1 MSYLSL
7 PSSSSSSSR
16 RTWRY
21 EVFLSFRG
29 EDTRNNFTGH
39 LHKALQRKGIHTF
52 KDDKNLPRGE
62 QIRPELLRAIE
73 QSQISVVVLS
83 KNYANS
89 SWCLDELVEIC
100 TVINKPGYTVLPVFY
115 HVDPSHVRNQRGHFK
130 EAFDKHQQNSSRK
143 IPEWK
148 SALEKVAGLAGHHVN
163 GNKSESD
170 IIEEIVMDVTHRLK
184 HKFSSLADDLVG
196 MQSRVEAFVKLLN
209 LDSSDDDVRFLGIL
223 GMPGVGKT
231 TLAVVV
237 YNRISYHF
245 EACCLLHDVSKVHK
259 GPGLVSLHQQ
269 LLFETVG
276 IDPKEVWEEH
286 KGKKLMSTRLR
297 NCKTLIVVDNVDS
310 ADQLEKLVG
319 KPEWFGPGSRIII
332 TTRDKQILEHH
343 GVHKDKVY
351 EVELLTD
358 VEALELLCRRA
369 FKSDDP
375 PDKEF
380 EKLTCKLL
388 QYAKSLPLAIRV
400 LGSSLFNCEQS
411 EWEAQ
416 LERLEENPNEEVMG
430 VLETSIGLLQPMD
443 QDIFVDVACFFEG
456 EEENY
461 ARKILCHCGFY
472 PERGIGDL
480 RRKSLIVIV
489 NGTLW
494 MHDLLKELGRKIARG
509 GFPQEPA
516 KWSRLWLYKDLQAVK
531 TGTEKV
537 EAIVLKEEDVN
548 VDEMLPLRAEA
559 LSQMTRLRLI
569 IFPSMK
575 FAGKLNNLSDSLRF
589 LSWKKFPFSCLPS
602 SFEPTK
608 LVELILIDSNIRL
621 LWEGEKALPELKI
634 IDLRGSKN
642 LIKTPNLKGVKNL
655 EELNLEGCSGLLEV
669 DASIG
674 NLRKLT
680 ILNLRHCDRLISI
693 PNTLFLS
700 TSLETLNLPGCLIL
714 AQRLNFGSP
723 P

>member
-39 LHKALQRKGIHTF
+39 LYEALQRKGIHTF
-52 KDDKNLPRGE
+52 KDDIKLPRGK
-62 QIRPELLRAIE
+62 QIRPELLTAIE

-100 TVINKPGYTVLPVFY
+100 KGINKPGYTVLPIFY
-115 HVDPSHVRNQRGHFK
+115 HVNPSDIRKQEGPFK
-130 EAFDKHQQNSSRK
+130 EAFDKYEQNSSLE
-143 IPEWK
+143 IPKWK
-148 SALEKVAGLAGHHVN
+148 SALENVADLAGHHVN

-170 IIEEIVMDVTHRLK
+170 IIEKIVMDVTDRLK

-196 MQSRVEAFVKLLN
+196 MQSRVEAFVNLLN
-209 LDSSDDDVRFLGIL
+209 LDSSDDDVQFVGIL

-231 TLAVVV
+231 TLATVV
-237 YNRISYHF
+237 YDIISRDF
-245 EACCLLHDVSKVHK
+245 EACCLLEDVSKHK
-259 GPGLVSLHQQ
+259 GPDGLVRLQTQ
-269 LLFETVG
+269 LLSETVG
-276 IDPKEVWEEH
+276 IDQEVWNKL
-286 KGKKLMSTRLR
+286 KGIELISNRLR
-297 NCKTLIVVDNVDS
+297 KCKTLIVVDNVDCV
-310 ADQLEKLVG
+310 DQLEKLVG

-332 TTRDKQILEHH
+332 TTRDEQILERH
-343 GVHKDKVY
+343 GVHNDKVY
-351 EVELLTD
+351 KVELLTNE
-358 VEALELLCRRA
+358 EALELLCRRA
-369 FKSDDP
+369 FKSDHPGDG
-375 PDKEF
+375 F
-380 EKLTCKLL
+380 EELTCKLL
-388 QYAKSLPLAIRV
+388 QYAKLLPLAIKV
-400 LGSSLFNCEQS
+400 LGSSLVNRKQS
-411 EWEAQ
+411 VWKAQ
-416 LERLEENPNEEVMG
+416 LERLKENPNQEVMG
-430 VLETSIGLLQPMD
+430 VLETSIGLLEPED

-456 EEENY
+456 VDENY
-461 ARKILCHCGFY
+461 AKKILDHCGFN
-472 PERGIGDL
+472 PELGIENL
-480 RRKSLIVIV
+480 CKKSLIAIV

-494 MHDLLKELGRKIARG
+494 MHDLLKEVGRKIARRE
-509 GFPQEPA
+509 FPREPG

-531 TGTEKV
+531 TATEKV
-537 EAIVLKEEDVN
+537 EAIVLKEKDVD

-575 FAGKLNNLSDSLRF
+575 FAGKLNNLSDGLRF

-655 EELNLEGCSGLLEV
+655 EKLDLEGCSGLLEV
-669 DASIG
+669 DASIE
-674 NLRKLT
+674 NLGKLK
-680 ILNLRHCDRLISI
+680 ILNLRDCDRLISI

-700 TSLETLNLPGCLIL
+700 TSLKTLNVPGCLIL